1 MRGKLV
7 NWELGTGNWN
17 CDIAQFHPPKLWFFV
32 LFFFC
37 PGDMVWSQCFGQTF
51 RRAKVLGKGES
62 LLPGSMNSAMG
73 MEMESRYVNSP
84 CMQAGSC
91 QISSV
96 WLSNP
101 AGRSRPRN

>member
-1 MRGKLV
+1 
-7 NWELGTGNWN
+7 
-17 CDIAQFHPPKLWFFV
+17 
-32 LFFFC
+32 
-37 PGDMVWSQCFGQTF
+37 MVWSQCFGQTF